1 MTPYIAI
8 GVTLC
13 LASLGVMWWL
23 VFHAP
28 VGFEDPETGF
38 HLGEHS
44 DFDGDA

>member
-1 MTPYIAI
+1 MTLIAI

-28 VGFEDPETGF
+28 TGGRDSDGY
-38 HLGEHS
+38 HAGEPHS
-44 DFDGDA
+44 DYDLED